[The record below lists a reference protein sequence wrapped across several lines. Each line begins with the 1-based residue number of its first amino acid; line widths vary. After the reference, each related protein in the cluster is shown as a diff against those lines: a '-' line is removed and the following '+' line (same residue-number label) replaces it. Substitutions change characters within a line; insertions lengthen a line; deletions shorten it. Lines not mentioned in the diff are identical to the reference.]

1 MGVLQNVPAV
11 EPVKLSPQKS
21 ASLFDIPPAP
31 AITPT
36 AAPAVPEN
44 DPGFAEIDDDE
55 PIEELEELDD
65 AA

>member
-1 MGVLQNVPAV
+1 
-11 EPVKLSPQKS
+11 VKLSPQKS